1 MLVAIFRNRREA
13 VSIPVRRVIAED
25 VFVGNNYITYDTSY
39 NIKRGTR
46 MLTFDKFRFD
56 KETAVKICLRGYVPT
71 QDRENG
77 NRT

>member
-1 MLVAIFRNRREA
+1 MIVAVYRSHQGKAIH
-13 VSIPVRRVIAED
+13 IPVVEIISDEKFSDGEVIHD
-25 VFVGNNYITYDTSY
+25 IR
-39 NIKRGTR
+39 KRIWGWYK
-46 MLTFDKFRFD
+46 FDKFRFD